1 MSTWKEG
8 RINLYSDTQTRPTP
22 EMRQVMAAAEVGD
35 EQHGGDPSVNQ
46 LCAET
51 AELLGKESAIFLPSG
66 TMCNEIAILVH
77 CRPGDEIYAHHTAHV
92 LTSEAGGPAALAG
105 AQVYPL
111 AGARGHFG
119 GQELRAAIRFDD
131 RYSLTPRM
139 VLVEQTSNAGGGTVW
154 PLEQIQE
161 VSKVAKDRGLSLHMD
176 GARLMN
182 AVVAAGVSAKDFA
195 ASFDSVW
202 LDFTKGLGCPLGA
215 VLAGS
220 ADFIHNA
227 WKWKQRIGGAMR
239 QAGMMAAGCSYA
251 LTHHID
257 RLAEDHQHARLF
269 ASVVAQCD
277 GVQLDPEPVETNLVF
292 FDIAAT
298 GLTADE
304 VIARLDEQSI
314 TVSAAGPTRLRAC
327 THLDVSREQVEEAA
341 NVFLKTVQ
349 QLRS

>member
-1 MSTWKEG
+1 MCNWKEG

-22 EMRQVMAAAEVGD
+22 EMRSVMAAAEVGD
-35 EQHGGDPSVNQ
+35 EQHGQDPSVNR

-51 AELLGKESAIFLPSG
+51 AELLGKESAVFLPSG

-77 CRPGDEIYAHHTAHV
+77 CRAGDEIYAHHTAHV

-111 AGARGHFG
+111 AGARGHFSD
-119 GQELRAAIRFDD
+119 EDLSAAIRFED
-131 RYSLTPRM
+131 RYSLTPRL

-154 PLEQIQE
+154 PLEQIRA
-161 VSKVAKDRGLSLHMD
+161 VSRVAKERGLSLHMD

-182 AVVAAGVSAKDFA
+182 AVVAAGVSAQDFA
-195 ASFDSVW
+195 APFDSVW

-220 ADFIHNA
+220 AEFIHNA

-251 LTHHID
+251 LKHHID
-257 RLAEDHQHARLF
+257 RLAEDHEHARLF
-269 ASVVAQCD
+269 ASIVAECD
-277 GVQLDPEPVETNLVF
+277 GIALNPEPVETNLVF
-292 FDIAAT
+292 VDIAAT
-298 GLTADE
+298 GLTADA
-304 VIARLDEQSI
+304 VVTRLAEQSI
-314 TVSAAGPTRLRAC
+314 TVSISGPTRLRAC
-327 THLDVSREQVEEAA
+327 THLDVDGAQVEAA
-341 NVFLKTVQ
+341 ARALVNAVRE
-349 QLRS
+349 LRE